1 MTATPANKVLLFL
14 GTCAILA
21 LALNAPLL
29 LKGIVVSWDDYA
41 ANLLERIAAGGEF
54 ALHGFYHRFPAMLSG
69 IDATVNGID
78 PKLDTLIFAALPANL
93 AALTFYVL
101 RAFVLVAGLGAI
113 LILHYRISAPLAL
126 AAAALA
132 TQGFNAFNWFYFGP
146 DYAGAAFLFGY
157 QLAPML
163 VLPSLLIDVD
173 MPSTRRK
180 LASFA
185 LSLVAGLIYSLATW
199 FTLVVFTLPL
209 AIVWIALIVRRPA
222 AVWSIAGIVLGASF
236 VTITGV
242 LDFFTVGEFGAQQP
256 LLCRSDHV
264 GRRRPL
270 VPGAKGRLATLGP
283 LASRRRGGV
292 RLPRRALTRIRRA
305 RAALPACDAA
315 RRVHEDAC
323 PADGVTAAAVAV
335 GQLLHLRRRADLL
348 LLPAGGRF
356 HGAAWSA
363 PPAPPPPAL
372 VTEREARLPHRS
384 TGRGR

>member
-14 GTCAILA
+14 CTCAILA
-21 LALNAPLL
+21 LVLNAPLL
-29 LKGIVVSWDDYA
+29 LKGIVVSGDDYA

-78 PKLDTLIFAALPANL
+78 PKLDTLIFATLPANL

-132 TQGFNAFNWFYFGP
+132 TQGFNAFNWFYFGL

-163 VLPSLLIDVD
+163 VLPSLLGDVD
-173 MPSTRRK
+173 MPPARRK
-180 LASFA
+180 LASFT

-209 AIVWIALIVRRPA
+209 AIVWIALIVRRRA
-222 AVWSIAGIVLGASF
+222 AVWPIAGIVLGASF

-242 LDFFTVGEFGAQQP
+242 LDFFTVGDSV
-256 LLCRSDHV
+256 RSSLFSADQIMSVGDGLSFLVQRGGSPRV
-264 GRRRPL
+264 GRWL
-270 VPGAKGRLATLGP
+270 LA
-283 LASRRRGGV
+283 
-292 RLPRRALTRIRRA
+292 
-305 RAALPACDAA
+305 
-315 RRVHEDAC
+315 
-323 PADGVTAAAVAV
+323 AAAVCAYL
-335 GQLLHLRRRADLL
+335 GGRSRGFAGLALLDLRAMLPDVFMKTLAPQTGLLPPLL
-348 LLPAGGRF
+348 LSVNYYTYVAVPIFSLASGRWT
-356 HGAAWSA
+356 AV
-363 PPAPPPPAL
+363 L
-372 VTEREARLPHRS
+372 LYR
-384 TGRGR
+384 